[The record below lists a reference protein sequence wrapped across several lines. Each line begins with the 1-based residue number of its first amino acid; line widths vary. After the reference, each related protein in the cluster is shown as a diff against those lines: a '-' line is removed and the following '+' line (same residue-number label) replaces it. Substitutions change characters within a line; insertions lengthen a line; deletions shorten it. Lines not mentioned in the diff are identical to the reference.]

1 MASGRFRPHRRHAS
15 AVGGLSFRGF
25 AAIRASLAAASSST
39 QSVEAVLSD
48 ANSGAPW
55 RKTFG
60 IDEPS
65 SRLAAALGA
74 LAAVAEEPRIADR
87 DPLTRLAGRIL
98 ASVVESRELLDH
110 TFHLSP

>member
-1 MASGRFRPHRRHAS
+1 M
-15 AVGGLSFRGF
+15 
-25 AAIRASLAAASSST
+25 AAASSST

-60 IDEPS
+60 IDEPC